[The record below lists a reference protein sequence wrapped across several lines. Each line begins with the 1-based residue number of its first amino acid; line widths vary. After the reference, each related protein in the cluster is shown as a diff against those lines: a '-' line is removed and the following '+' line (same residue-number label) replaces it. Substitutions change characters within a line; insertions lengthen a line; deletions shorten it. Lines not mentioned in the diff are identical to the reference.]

1 MGARARD
8 RFDSCTTR
16 KCTARTTLPAAPRV
30 GGDYFHDV
38 SPTESSAPRAPATRR
53 AKPVLVGEFTSGAVL
68 GALVWLAVTTLG
80 IHGTLHLSAA
90 IGLAPAALL
99 GGLLGVTRYR
109 VIPWLAGGALAT
121 LFAVVAFTP
130 IIVQPARAL
139 VRSDPMPSPP
149 LTLDAV
155 VVLSGGVTR
164 DGLIGYSGL
173 ERLVSG
179 IRLARSTG
187 TQSLVTTRV
196 RHPANLE
203 VSSDAD
209 QKRLVQL
216 MGPGMRLFIVPDVFS
231 TRDEALRVRELA
243 AQRGWARVAV
253 VTSPSHSRRACG
265 TFEKAGLRVT
275 CVPAE
280 SREVSF
286 ETLATPG
293 DRIEAFQ
300 LWIYE
305 IAGTVNYRLKG
316 WLP

>member
-1 MGARARD
+1 MKNRYIGEP
-8 RFDSCTTR
+8 
-16 KCTARTTLPAAPRV
+16 LL
-30 GGDYFHDV
+30 GGGYFFNV
-38 SPTESSAPRAPATRR
+38 SPTDSSTPRAAGARR
-53 AKPVLVGEFTSGAVL
+53 AKPVLAREFTSGAVL
-68 GALVWLAVTTLG
+68 GALAWLAITTLG
-80 IHGTLHLSAA
+80 LHDTLHLSAA
-90 IGLAPAALL
+90 SGVGPAALL

-109 VIPWLAGGALAT
+109 VLLWLAGGALAA
-121 LFAVVAFTP
+121 LFALVAFTP

-155 VVLSGGVTR
+155 VVLSGGVTA
-164 DGLIGYSGL
+164 DGLVGYSGV
-173 ERLVSG
+173 ERLLSG
-179 IRLARSTG
+179 VRLARSTG
-187 TQSLVTTRV
+187 TTSLVTTRV

-209 QKRLVQL
+209 QKRLMELLGQRL
-216 MGPGMRLFIVPDVFS
+216 RLFIVGDVFS
-231 TRDEALRVRELA
+231 TRDEALGVRELA
-243 AQRGWARVAV
+243 RQQRWARVAV
-253 VTSPSHSRRACG
+253 VTSPAHSRRACG

-286 ETLATPG
+286 RTLATPG

-300 LWIYE
+300 LWVYE
-305 IAGTVNYRLKG
+305 IAGTVKYRLNG

>member
-1 MGARARD
+1 MHGLYQAASGGAGRRRLFSGVRPTD
-8 RFDSCTTR
+8 FSTP
-16 KCTARTTLPAAPRV
+16 RTSGA
-30 GGDYFHDV
+30 
-38 SPTESSAPRAPATRR
+38 RR
-53 AKPVLVGEFTSGAVL
+53 AKPVLVSAFTSGAIL

-80 IHGTLHLSAA
+80 FNWTLHLSTTS
-90 IGLAPAALL
+90 GLAPAALL

-109 VIPWLAGGALAT
+109 VILWLAGGALAA
-121 LFAVVAFTP
+121 LFAVIAFTP
-130 IIVQPARAL
+130 IIVQPTRAM

-155 VVLSGGVTR
+155 VVLSGGLTT
-164 DGLIGYSGL
+164 DGLVGYSGI
-173 ERLVSG
+173 ERLLSG

-196 RHPANLE
+196 RHPDNLE
-203 VSSDAD
+203 VTTDAD

-216 MGPGMRLFIVPDVFS
+216 MGPGLRLFIVPDVFS

-253 VTSPSHSRRACG
+253 VTSPAHSRRACG

-280 SREVSF
+280 SRELSF
-286 ETLATPG
+286 RNLTSAG

-305 IAGTVNYRLKG
+305 LAGTVNYRIKG

>member
-1 MGARARD
+1 VGAGY
-8 RFDSCTTR
+8 FDDVPPTDSSTPR
-16 KCTARTTLPAAPRV
+16 TAGA
-30 GGDYFHDV
+30 
-38 SPTESSAPRAPATRR
+38 RR
-53 AKPVLVGEFTSGAVL
+53 AKPVLVREFTSGAVL
-68 GALVWLAVTTLG
+68 GALVWLAITTLG
-80 IHGTLHLSAA
+80 LHGTLHLSTAS
-90 IGLAPAALL
+90 GLAPAALL

-109 VIPWLAGGALAT
+109 VILWLAGGALAA

-130 IIVQPARAL
+130 VIVQPARAL

-155 VVLSGGVTR
+155 VVLSGGLTT
-164 DGLIGYSGL
+164 DGLIGYSGV
-173 ERLVSG
+173 ERLLSG

-187 TQSLVTTRV
+187 TPSLVTTRV

-216 MGPGMRLFIVPDVFS
+216 MGPDLRLFIVGDVFS
-231 TRDEALRVRELA
+231 TRDEALRVRDLA
-243 AQRGWARVAV
+243 RQQRWARVAV
-253 VTSPSHSRRACG
+253 VTSPAHSRRACG

-280 SREVSF
+280 SREVAF
-286 ETLATPG
+286 RTLATAG
-293 DRIEAFQ
+293 DRIEAFK

-305 IAGTVNYRLKG
+305 LAGTINYRLKG

>member
-1 MGARARD
+1 
-8 RFDSCTTR
+8 
-16 KCTARTTLPAAPRV
+16 V
-30 GGDYFHDV
+30 GGGYFVDV
-38 SPTESSAPRAPATRR
+38 PPTHSSTPRTAGARR

-80 IHGTLHLSAA
+80 LHGTLHLSAA
-90 IGLAPAALL
+90 SGLGPAAVL

-109 VIPWLAGGALAT
+109 VLLWLAGGALAA

-130 IIVQPARAL
+130 IIVQPAQAL

-149 LTLDAV
+149 LTLDAI
-155 VVLSGGVTR
+155 VVLSGGLTS
-164 DGLIGYSGL
+164 DGLIGYSGI
-173 ERLVSG
+173 ERLLSA

-196 RHPANLE
+196 RHAANLE
-203 VSSDAD
+203 ISSDAD

-216 MGPGMRLFIVPDVFS
+216 MGPGLRLFIVPDVFS
-231 TRDEALRVRELA
+231 TRDEAVRVRELA

-280 SREVSF
+280 SREISF
-286 ETLATPG
+286 RTLATPG
-293 DRIEAFQ
+293 ERIEAFQ

-305 IAGTVNYRLKG
+305 IAGTVNYRVKG

>member
-1 MGARARD
+1 MHALYHTAGGGAGEQRL
-8 RFDSCTTR
+8 FSGV
-16 KCTARTTLPAAPRV
+16 P
-30 GGDYFHDV
+30 
-38 SPTESSAPRAPATRR
+38 PTEFSTGRAALARR
-53 AKPVLVGEFTSGAVL
+53 AKPVLVRDFTSGAVL
-68 GALVWLAVTTLG
+68 GVLVWLAVTTLG
-80 IHGTLHLSAA
+80 LNDTLHLSTAS
-90 IGLAPAALL
+90 GLAPAALL
-99 GGLLGVTRYR
+99 GGLLGATRYR
-109 VIPWLAGGALAT
+109 VILWLAGGALAA
-121 LFAVVAFTP
+121 LFAIVAFTP
-130 IIVQPARAL
+130 VIVQPAQAL

-155 VVLSGGVTR
+155 VVLSGGLTT
-164 DGLIGYSGL
+164 DGLIGYSGV
-173 ERLVSG
+173 ERLLSG

-280 SREVSF
+280 SRELSF
-286 ETLATPG
+286 RTLATPG
-293 DRIEAFQ
+293 ERIEAFQ